1 MFIHFWVIASSTW
14 AKQMIYQFTFYNDI
28 LFTFASYLIFAL
40 SERAEIL
47 WEHKLGYLG

>member
-1 MFIHFWVIASSTW
+1 
-14 AKQMIYQFTFYNDI
+14 MIYQFTFYNDI

-47 WEHKLGYLG
+47 WDHKLAVFGVECDHFH